1 MARSDTSDLSSAA
14 TGIIGGESN
23 LGCRNTDTGKQVRA
37 CFEEDLGLTKLLE
50 YFDELGGNCVEQRLV
65 VLGICLSLE

>member
-1 MARSDTSDLSSAA
+1 LVVKA
-14 TGIIGGESN
+14 TWAVGTRI
-23 LGCRNTDTGKQVRA
+23 LGRQQVRA

-50 YFDELGGNCVEQRLV
+50 YFNELGGNCVEQRLV